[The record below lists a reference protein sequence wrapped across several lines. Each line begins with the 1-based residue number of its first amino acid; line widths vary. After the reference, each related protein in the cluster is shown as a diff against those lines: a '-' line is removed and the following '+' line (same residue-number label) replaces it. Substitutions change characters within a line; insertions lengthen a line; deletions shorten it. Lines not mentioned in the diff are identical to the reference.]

1 MDSIY
6 FKKFLNLLN
15 FIAARIIL
23 IFILAEKNR
32 KQPNSVLITRLD
44 STGDYILFRNYL
56 KSIKESKKFNNCS
69 LTLCGNSLWRD
80 LAVTLDSEV
89 VDDFIWIDRKRFYNN
104 PFYKYQ
110 ILKDVYSRGF
120 MTAIDATYT
129 REVIYSDIV
138 IKASKAEHKIGSKGS
153 PDKHAA
159 WKRIFFSNSFYD
171 QLIDQTD
178 DNLFEFERNKEF
190 FEKLTGE
197 EIFIP
202 KPFIDINGLKSGQD
216 LPDSFVVI
224 FPGAANEIRRW
235 NVRNYLIISE
245 YIIETYK
252 IPVVFT
258 GSSNEAWISR
268 EIIKS
273 NKSDMIIDLISK
285 TSLVQLTKII
295 SDSRLLISNDTV
307 AVHIAASVDKPFLC
321 ISNGNHFGR
330 FIPYPENIY
339 NKCEYLFPSEIMDNL
354 NQPEKLKE
362 KYRFDST
369 LDINNISVEQV
380 KDKVNL
386 MIKKY

>member
-15 FIAARIIL
+15 FITARIIL

-32 KQPNSVLITRLD
+32 KQPNTVLITRLD

-171 QLIDQTD
+171 QLIDQAD

-190 FEKLTGE
+190 FEKLTEE

-202 KPFIDINGLKSGQD
+202 KPFIDITSLKSGQD
-216 LPDSFVVI
+216 LPDNFVVI

-235 NVRNYLIISE
+235 NVQNYLIISE
-245 YIIETYK
+245 YIIETDS
-252 IPVVFT
+252 IPSL
-258 GSSNEAWISR
+258 SSWIP
-268 EIIKS
+268 IA
-273 NKSDMIIDLISK
+273 NQSD
-285 TSLVQLTKII
+285 
-295 SDSRLLISNDTV
+295 
-307 AVHIAASVDKPFLC
+307 
-321 ISNGNHFGR
+321 
-330 FIPYPENIY
+330 
-339 NKCEYLFPSEIMDNL
+339 PSCD
-354 NQPEKLKE
+354 
-362 KYRFDST
+362 
-369 LDINNISVEQV
+369 
-380 KDKVNL
+380 
-386 MIKKY
+386 